1 MASVRWQVVEAVQAA
16 IRTLDLP
23 TPSGR
28 KLPDEQVMIRKK
40 AEHDPAY
47 EAQPSIVLVSLKE
60 QPGEETFGN
69 RLFMAYPVLVLL
81 VQERS
86 LRPESVR
93 YEADTRELIRLSL
106 WKPQSLPGVV
116 QRDTDYEPEPPLNTA
131 SWGGAFDVSAQLF
144 TFEVSEN
151 RSG

>member
-1 MASVRWQVVEAVQAA
+1 LASVRWQVVEAVQAA
-16 IRTLDLP
+16 IQALDLP

-40 AEHDPAY
+40 AEHDSGF
-47 EAQPSIVLVSLKE
+47 EAQPSIVLVSQKE

-69 RLFMAYPVLVLL
+69 RLFTSYPVLVLL

-93 YEADTRELIRLSL
+93 YEADTRELIRLVL

-116 QRDTDYEPEPPLNTA
+116 QRDTDYDPQPSVDVS